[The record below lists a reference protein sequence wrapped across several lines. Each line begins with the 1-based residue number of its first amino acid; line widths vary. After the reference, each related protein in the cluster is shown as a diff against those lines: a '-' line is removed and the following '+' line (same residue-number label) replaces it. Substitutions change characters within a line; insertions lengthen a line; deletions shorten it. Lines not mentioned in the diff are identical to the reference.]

1 MGMAKGDLTPE
12 DEKKKAVEDS
22 LEWLRSN
29 DVSGDDVDSP
39 TVKALSKLAGIPMPK
54 KLTPENKKKTI
65 DSAIEWL
72 RNAESEDLPPVETP
86 TLESLT
92 SLTGVPMPGV
102 SQVDKARALEEA
114 LDWLRK
120 NDPDVNKVD
129 NPGLKRLAKL
139 SGEPMPKKLT
149 PERKQKSLD
158 DAMDWLRSNDVSDD
172 D

>member
-1 MGMAKGDLTPE
+1 MGDWLRSNDVSDDDVDGPTLKTLTKLAGVPMPKGDLTPK

-22 LEWLRSN
+22 LERLRNN
-29 DVSGDDVDSP
+29 DLEADDVDSP

-102 SQVDKARALEEA
+102 SQADKARALEEA
-114 LDWLRK
+114 VDWLC
-120 NDPDVNKVD
+120 
-129 NPGLKRLAKL
+129 
-139 SGEPMPKKLT
+139 
-149 PERKQKSLD
+149 
-158 DAMDWLRSNDVSDD
+158 
-172 D
+172 